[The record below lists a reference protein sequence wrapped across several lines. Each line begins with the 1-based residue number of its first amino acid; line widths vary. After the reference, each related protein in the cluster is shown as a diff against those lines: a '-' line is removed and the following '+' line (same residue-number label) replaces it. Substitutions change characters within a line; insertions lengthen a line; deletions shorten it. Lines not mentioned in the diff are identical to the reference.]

1 MERKINWYSG
11 CHDEIELVY
20 SKAEGNENIAA
31 ALMEHSMLCSQRQH
45 LSSEFLLEQKRV

>member
-20 SKAEGNENIAA
+20 DKANENENIAA
-31 ALMEHSMLCSQRQH
+31 TLME
-45 LSSEFLLEQKRV
+45 LETMALQEASTLRK